1 MKPPTTSPYIFQAAD
16 YLGRRLSVTFI
27 FDNANRTIIAA
38 LTHRDADCFYEGVL
52 TGVNVDGSP
61 TSITRQLAIPEGD
74 DEIALWE
81 LQSRNIVTIDDLFKY
96 GMAIPD
102 LLWQL

>member
-1 MKPPTTSPYIFQAAD
+1 MKPPTTSPYVFQAAD

-38 LTHRDADCFYEGVL
+38 LTHRDADCFYDGVL
-52 TGVNVDGSP
+52 
-61 TSITRQLAIPEGD
+61 
-74 DEIALWE
+74 EIALWE

>member
-1 MKPPTTSPYIFQAAD
+1 MTLCGNSRVRRRSLTSV
-16 YLGRRLSVTFI
+16 LLS
-27 FDNANRTIIAA
+27 
-38 LTHRDADCFYEGVL
+38 
-52 TGVNVDGSP
+52 GS
-61 TSITRQLAIPEGD
+61 TRQLAIPEGD